1 MLKTHEDTIEKHK
14 ITQEEIEFLKE
25 LQHEMLTQ
33 DHVGQAAPRFWV
45 VAGTQRVYRGNEY
58 SCDGE
63 VLIHDSE
70 EVADGLKDAIE
81 YFKEHYYEEMENEKI
96 TIEPSELLSNH
107 YKITK
112 FNINMD
118 NIEDGV
124 AEGHPQP
131 DEEEIL
137 FEQDCICNIDELLET
152 LVDVGLISDNNLY
165 DSASYSNEHY
175 RYPDTMFLTNR
186 SCKEHIKANHYHYS
200 GDAHSYAMTA
210 WRSPEVEKL
219 FKILEEVDWDNVL
232 QLMQNT

>member
-1 MLKTHEDTIEKHK
+1 MLKAHEDTIEKHK

-63 VLIHDSE
+63 ILIHDSE
-70 EVADGLKDAIE
+70 EVADGLEDAIE
-81 YFKEHYYEEMENEKI
+81 YFKEHFYEEFENENV
-96 TIEPSELLSNH
+96 TIEPSECLSNH
-107 YKITK
+107 YRVIKIDSTVNK
-112 FNINMD
+112 EA
-118 NIEDGV
+118 EDYV
-124 AEGHPQP
+124 E
-131 DEEEIL
+131 DEEIL
-137 FEQDCICNIDELLET
+137 FEQDCICNIDELLEA
-152 LVDVGLISDNNLY
+152 LVDAGIIKNNGLFEA
-165 DSASYSNEHY
+165 ASYSNEHY

-186 SCKEHIKANHYHYS
+186 SCKEHIKANYYHYS

-232 QLMQNT
+232 QLIQNT